1 MRLLTSKS
9 TCALCRGKRWTAIRR
24 ASDPL
29 FHANAMKSYMPIFKL
44 AVERFLAKLEQ
55 TKPGESLE
63 IVHPLKDL
71 GLEVIGASV
80 FGCACQC
87 CCAEAAG
94 NETVIEGRG
103 GLGGKGLLT
112 GYAQE
117 CHGALQHLH
126 FCAGISSAKHVAGRG
141 LAHASK
147 SC

>member
-1 MRLLTSKS
+1 MSRYLYTSLQAPCTCWIVLQHRADSYHLPKQASKLSEGQQRQGAICLLKS
-9 TCALCRGKRWTAIRR
+9 ESGCALHRGKRWTAIRR

-80 FGCACQC
+80 FGCACQLYRF
-87 CCAEAAG
+87 EASM
-94 NETVIEGRG
+94 
-103 GLGGKGLLT
+103 K
-112 GYAQE
+112 
-117 CHGALQHLH
+117 
-126 FCAGISSAKHVAGRG
+126 
-141 LAHASK
+141 
-147 SC
+147 